1 MVTGYFHLYFNELH
15 AAQFHFWRKSQEPN
29 NNQTPPCDVPWRS
42 IRVQYLQT
50 EHFTPSPVP
59 KCKSFFFHNNAA
71 AQTHLSLKGASKWKK
86 FSLISAHRCY
96 AETPHEFN
104 ILTSFLKRI
113 WIKLSES
120 VSQLK
125 IGPFLCVLDQNYLL
139 SDTVNIYWW
148 KTCGE
153 WHTDFTNCFDA
164 NHGYNE
170 LVRSL
175 TFCFTSNFGGIF
187 WQLDLYKSAKIVW
200 SLTKTIPVNDFVLS
214 LTKHQLI
221 SRLGLVTHKTY
232 PRNWLCLSL
241 TKPPLISWHGL
252 VIHKTYS
259 SKWLDCIILTKPPL
273 FSWHLGHAK

>member
-1 MVTGYFHLYFNELH
+1 MLREELLQEQANPSLWSATVKHRQSPPLHCVQRSSSIFFN
-15 AAQFHFWRKSQEPN
+15 
-29 NNQTPPCDVPWRS
+29 T
-42 IRVQYLQT
+42 
-50 EHFTPSPVP
+50 
-59 KCKSFFFHNNAA
+59 
-71 AQTHLSLKGASKWKK
+71 QTHLSLKGASKWNQI
-86 FSLISAHRCY
+86 SLISAHRYY

-125 IGPFLCVLDQNYLL
+125 IGPFLGVLDQNYLL

-241 TKPPLISWHGL
+241 TKPPLISWHAM
-252 VIHKTYS
+252 ITHKTYPS
-259 SKWLDCIILTKPPL
+259 NRLCFIT
-273 FSWHLGHAK
+273 H